1 MAQAT
6 FSCPFGA
13 IHLEDRR
20 GTPQRRTSFAN
31 DGFPPVPPITGVTPW
46 VRQSISGAQNLSS
59 NLNSHRPTGAFVV
72 ADFVSLASPD
82 WAKLAHSIAP
92 PLQRKPAALG
102 FALGAA
108 CGVLFGWKIAA
119 GAAPQ
124 PRLAVPNQFIGVES
138 WREAQGPPLQRDYV
152 HISRLESCSLI
163 RLAFGQPP
171 SPKGEG
177 FWATA
182 RVASTAYS
190 APVLLVRK
198 QQAQLWNRTG
208 NNFCKPR
215 AQWPG
220 GDSDQPLH
228 FCAPEMMYYLPVGRP
243 P

>member
-1 MAQAT
+1 MA
-6 FSCPFGA
+6 G
-13 IHLEDRR
+13 
-20 GTPQRRTSFAN
+20 
-31 DGFPPVPPITGVTPW
+31 
-46 VRQSISGAQNLSS
+46 
-59 NLNSHRPTGAFVV
+59 LNPCRPTGAFVV

-108 CGVLFGWKIAA
+108 CGGLFGWKIAA
-119 GAAPQ
+119 GAAPH
-124 PRLAVPNQFIGVES
+124 PRLALPNQFIGAES

-163 RLAFGQPP
+163 RPLRGHLPP
-171 SPKGEG
+171 GEG

-182 RVASTAYS
+182 RVAPTAYS

>member
-1 MAQAT
+1 MGKY
-6 FSCPFGA
+6 PK
-13 IHLEDRR
+13 DRR

-46 VRQSISGAQNLSS
+46 VRQKISGAQNLSGWS
-59 NLNSHRPTGAFVV
+59 K
-72 ADFVSLASPD
+72 SLP
-82 WAKLAHSIAP
+82 AHWG
-92 PLQRKPAALG
+92 LTL
-102 FALGAA
+102 
-108 CGVLFGWKIAA
+108 WKIVS
-119 GAAPQ
+119 GAAPH
-124 PRLAVPNQFIGVES
+124 PRLALPNQFIGAES